1 MSGERKAA
9 GATGGRTLSEDVLK
23 RVRDPG
29 LFVQDAYIDGR
40 WVEAEDGRRRTVID
54 AATDR
59 PLGSVPSL
67 GARETERAI
76 DAAERAFP
84 AWRAL
89 TAWAR
94 GDILNR
100 WGDLMGTHKADLAA
114 IMVLEQGK
122 PLAEAEGE
130 IDYARSF
137 LHWFAEEGKRQ
148 YGEVIPT
155 HLSGARLQAARQPIG
170 VAAAITPWNFPS
182 AMITRKAGAALAAG
196 CPMIVRPA
204 EETPF
209 SATALAKLAEE
220 AGVPAGVFQVVTGDP
235 EPIAAALMD
244 AKAVRA
250 LSFTG
255 STRVGKRLA
264 EQAARTVKK
273 VSLELGG
280 HAPFLVFDDA
290 DLDRAVD
297 GAVKAKMATTGQ
309 DCLAVNRILVQR
321 PLYEAFCETFAAA
334 IAAMKVGPGFEP
346 GVALGP
352 LMNAAAV
359 EKCVAHVQ
367 DALAK
372 GGRLLTGGGRH
383 PAGAL
388 FFEPTAIAGLTPDMA
403 IWREETFGPVAP
415 IAPFED
421 EAEAVRLANDSDYGL
436 AAYLYTEGLNRAHRV
451 SEALDYGMVAVN
463 TPKMTGPP
471 VPFGGVKESGLG
483 REGARHGLDDYTEI
497 KYVCF
502 GGAAA

>member
-1 MSGERKAA
+1 MSGDRKANGTTA
-9 GATGGRTLSEDVLK
+9 RTLAEDVLK
-23 RVRDPG
+23 RIGDPS
-29 LFVQDAYIDGR
+29 LFVQDAYIDGE

-59 PLGSVPSL
+59 PLGSIPNM
-67 GARETERAI
+67 GAGETMRAI
-76 DAAERAFP
+76 AAATRALP
-84 AWRAL
+84 KWRAT

-94 GDILNR
+94 ADILNR
-100 WGDLMGTHKADLAA
+100 WGDLMGRHKDDLAA

-122 PLAEAEGE
+122 PLDEAKGE

-148 YGEVIPT
+148 YGEMIPT
-155 HLSGARLQAARQPIG
+155 HLQGSRMQVTREPIG
-170 VAAAITPWNFPS
+170 VSAAITPWNFPS
-182 AMITRKAGAALAAG
+182 AMITRKAAAALAAG

-204 EETPF
+204 DETPF
-209 SATALAKLAEE
+209 SATVLAKLAEE
-220 AGVPAGVFQVVTGDP
+220 AGVPPGVFQIVTGDP
-235 EPIAAALMD
+235 EPIGAALMD

-250 LSFTG
+250 ISFTG
-255 STRVGKRLA
+255 STRVGKMLS

-273 VSLELGG
+273 VSMELGG
-280 HAPFLVFDDA
+280 HAPFVVFDDA

-321 PLYEAFCETFAAA
+321 GLYEEFCTRFGEA
-334 IAAMKVGPGFEP
+334 ISAMKVGSGFEE
-346 GVALGP
+346 GVELGP

-367 DALAK
+367 DAKAK
-372 GGRLLTGGGRH
+372 GGRILTGGGRH
-383 PAGAL
+383 EAGAL
-388 FFEPTAIAGLTPDMA
+388 FFQPTLIADLTKNMA
-403 IWREETFGPVAP
+403 IWKEETFGPVA
-415 IAPFED
+415 AVMAFD
-421 EAEAVRLANDSDYGL
+421 EENEAIDLANDSDYGL

-451 SEALDYGMVAVN
+451 SEALEYGMVAVN

-483 REGARHGLDDYTEI
+483 REGSRHGLDEYSEI

-502 GGAAA
+502 GGVAE